1 MAPASKPRI
10 VQIGPLSGSP
20 VAQPL
25 IDAHF
30 EPFRLWEEAD
40 PIAALQREAGD
51 IVAIVT
57 TANYGCTRQI
67 IEAMPSLKAICSWG
81 VGYDSIDIAAARE
94 HGVLVSNT
102 PDVLTD
108 CVADTAWGL
117 MIATSRRISQGDRFV
132 REGHWGQVHGSFP
145 LGNRVSGKKLGILG
159 LGRIG
164 EAIARRGQGF
174 DMDIRYHNRHARNDV
189 SWTYSD
195 SLVSLAAWADFL
207 VIATVGGAGTHHLVN
222 AAVLEALGPD
232 GILINISR
240 GSVVDESAL
249 VQALQ
254 QGKLRAAGLDV
265 FEHEPQVPAALRELD
280 NAVLLPHIASA
291 THETRA
297 AMAELVLHNLQA
309 FFETGKVLTPV

>member
-40 PIAALQREAGD
+40 PIAALQREASS
-51 IVAIVT
+51 ITAIVT

-67 IEAMPSLKAICSWG
+67 IEAMPALKAICSWG

-117 MIATSRRISQGDRFV
+117 MIAASRRIAQGDRFV
-132 REGHWGQVHGSFP
+132 REGRWGQVHGSFP

-174 DMDIRYHNRHARNDV
+174 DMEIRYHNRHARNDV
-189 SWTYSD
+189 PWTYAD
-195 SLVSLAAWADFL
+195 SLTALAAWADFL

-222 AAVLEALGPD
+222 APVLEALGPD
-232 GILINISR
+232 GILVNISR
-240 GSVVDESAL
+240 GSVIDETAL
-249 VQALQ
+249 IQTLQ
-254 QGKLRAAGLDV
+254 QGKLRSAGLDV
-265 FEHEPQVPAALRELD
+265 FEHEPQVPDALRTLD
-280 NAVLLPHIASA
+280 NVVLLPHIASA